1 MFQKMMKS
9 ILMIFKLVF
18 NKLNGYKI
26 KNKNIF
32 VFFCFL
38 LTKTTDWMYALFV
51 KNLNDGAVSCKNI
64 YRFVVL

>member
-1 MFQKMMKS
+1 
-9 ILMIFKLVF
+9 MIFKIVF

-26 KNKNIF
+26 KNKNKNKNIF

-38 LTKTTDWMYALFV
+38 LTKTTDWIYALFV
-51 KNLNDGAVSCKNI
+51 KNLHDVAVSCKNI